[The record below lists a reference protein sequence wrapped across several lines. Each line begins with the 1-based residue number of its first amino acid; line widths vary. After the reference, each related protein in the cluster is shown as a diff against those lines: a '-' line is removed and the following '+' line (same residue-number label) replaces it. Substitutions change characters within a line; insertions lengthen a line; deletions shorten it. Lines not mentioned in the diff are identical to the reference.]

1 MIRSLVR
8 YLDRRT
14 GTAPAL
20 KRALRYVFPDHWTFL
35 FGEIALYAFIVL
47 VVTGVYLTFFFEP
60 SLAQTTYE
68 GSYEPLRG
76 ARMSDAY
83 RSVVDLSL
91 DTRAGLLIRQTHHW
105 AALVF
110 VAAIAV
116 HLMRI
121 FFTGA
126 FRSPR
131 DVNYYVGVT
140 MLALALMEG
149 FAGYSLV
156 DDLLSGMGLAIAYSV
171 LMSVPFVGANLAV
184 GIWGGQ
190 FPGSDAFMSRLY
202 IGHVLLLP
210 VLIGTLMAL
219 HLLLITRPHHTQFRG
234 PGRREGNTVGSRMWP
249 GYALRSA
256 GLLFAVAAVLV
267 LLGGLIQINP
277 IWQWGPYDI
286 SASTNG
292 AQPDW
297 YLGWLIG
304 ALRLM
309 PGVELTLGDLTVLPN
324 PFFGGV
330 LFPGVVFGVL
340 YLWPLFERLVTG
352 DGRPH
357 HLLDRPRDAPWRT
370 AFGAA
375 FFTWILVVF
384 LAGAA
389 DQAFVHF
396 DIPYQQQVTFF
407 RIAAVVLPLIVFWCT
422 KRICDDL
429 RDSGAHPLRG
439 WTGRVVRRGPTGGF
453 ETRDERDTG

>member
-8 YLDRRT
+8 YLDRRA
-14 GTAPAL
+14 GVAPTL

-35 FGEIALYAFIVL
+35 FGEIALYAFVVL
-47 VVTGVYLTFFFEP
+47 VVTGVYLTFFFQP
-60 SLAQTTYE
+60 SLAETTYD
-68 GSYEPLRG
+68 GSYAPLRG
-76 ARMSDAY
+76 AHMSDAY
-83 RSVVDLSL
+83 RSVVNLSL

-210 VLIGTLMAL
+210 VVIGILMAL

-286 SASTNG
+286 AESTNG

-396 DIPYQQQVTFF
+396 DIPYQHQVTFF
-407 RIAAVVLPLIVFWCT
+407 RIAAVVLPVVVFWCT
-422 KRICDDL
+422 KRICDEL
-429 RDSGAHPLRG
+429 RGSGAHPLRG
-439 WTGRVVRRGPTGGF
+439 WTGRIVRRGPTGGF
-453 ETRDERDTG
+453 ETRDKRSPP